1 MKMTLASAVLVLL
14 AAFPLGCG
22 DHGHSHDADGGH
34 SHDAEPAH
42 AHEADGSHPHDAELV
57 RAHDTGEAAEPF
69 AVTAWGTRYEVFAE
83 TEPLVAGGTSSSG
96 VHVTVLEGFQPLLE
110 GSVTVLVGSER
121 FTATKAIRPGIFRVP
136 VAPSA
141 EGRSVLSFEIVS
153 PAGTE
158 TIAGPRV
165 RVGSKQKPGGLVEKT
180 GAADAAEATSF
191 LKEQQWKTPFATAA
205 AEEETLASAV
215 SGTARILPVPGGET
229 LLTAPFDAV
238 VSAARWPHPGL
249 AVRPG
254 EAVFSLLPRVA
265 SERSVADLEASVVS
279 LEADDRV
286 ARERLG
292 RLRELLPLEATS
304 AREVREAEAAATS
317 LAARLDAA
325 RRDLASARAA
335 REGRPGAGAAVALPA
350 PFAGRVAE
358 VRVSPGQ
365 SVAAGEVLAR
375 LVKPEPV
382 LVEIALAPADAA
394 RVTGAPGGLV
404 LERSGGAPPLELPA
418 GAIRL
423 LSRAPEIDAATGTR
437 KVFVEA
443 RVSADVLPIG
453 SRLGASLLLGAGERG
468 VVLPSSAL
476 VDDAGQLVAYVQ
488 AEGESF
494 ARRIVTVRA
503 RQGGRVL
510 VEGIAPG
517 ERVVVTGAPTIRRSE
532 LVSGGGVQGHVH

>member
-1 MKMTLASAVLVLL
+1 MKKTLATALLALL
-14 AAFPLGCG
+14 AALPLGCG
-22 DHGHSHDADGGH
+22 DHGH
-34 SHDAEPAH
+34 P
-42 AHEADGSHPHDAELV
+42 HEADGSHP
-57 RAHDTGEAAEPF
+57 GESGETTEPF
-69 AVTAWGTRYEVFAE
+69 AVTAWGARYEVFAE

-96 VHVTVLEGFQPLLE
+96 VHVTILDGFQPLLD
-110 GSVTVLVGSER
+110 GSVTVVVGSER
-121 FTATKAIRPGIFRVP
+121 FTATKAVRPGIFRVP

-141 EGRSVLSFEIVS
+141 EGVSALSFEIVS
-153 PAGTE
+153 AAGTE
-158 TIAGPRV
+158 TIPGPKV
-165 RVGSKQKPGGLVEKT
+165 RVGSRQKPGGLVGEA

-205 AEEETLASAV
+205 AAEEALASAV
-215 SGTARILPVPGGET
+215 SGPARVLPVPGGET

-249 AVRPG
+249 AVRAG

-265 SERSVADLEASVVS
+265 SERSVADLEASVAS
-279 LEADDRV
+279 LDADERA
-286 ARERLG
+286 ARERLV

-304 AREVREAEAAATS
+304 TREVREAEAAATS

-325 RRDLASARAA
+325 KRDLASARAA
-335 REGRPGAGAAVALPA
+335 REGRPGSGTAVPLPA

-365 SVAAGEVLAR
+365 SVAAGEALAR

-394 RVTGAPGGLV
+394 RVTSAPGGLV
-404 LERSGGAPPLELPA
+404 LERAGGSPPLELRGA
-418 GAIRL
+418 AIRL

-437 KVFVEA
+437 KVLVEA
-443 RVSADVLPIG
+443 RASADVLPIG

-468 VVLPSSAL
+468 VVLASSAL

-488 AEGESF
+488 VEGESF
-494 ARRIVTVRA
+494 ARRAVTVRV

-510 VEGIAPG
+510 VDGIAPG
-517 ERVVVTGAPTIRRSE
+517 ERVVLTGASAIRRSE

>member
-1 MKMTLASAVLVLL
+1 MKKTLATALLALL
-14 AAFPLGCG
+14 AALPLGCG
-22 DHGHSHDADGGH
+22 DHGH
-34 SHDAEPAH
+34 P
-42 AHEADGSHPHDAELV
+42 HEADGSHP
-57 RAHDTGEAAEPF
+57 GESGETTEPF
-69 AVTAWGTRYEVFAE
+69 AVTAWGARYEVFAE

-96 VHVTVLEGFQPLLE
+96 VHVTILDGFQPLLD
-110 GSVTVLVGSER
+110 GSVTVVVGSER
-121 FTATKAIRPGIFRVP
+121 FTATKAVRPGIFRVP

-141 EGRSVLSFEIVS
+141 EGVSALSFEIVS
-153 PAGTE
+153 AAGTE
-158 TIAGPRV
+158 TIPGPKV
-165 RVGSKQKPGGLVEKT
+165 RVGSRQKPGGLVGEA

-205 AEEETLASAV
+205 AAEEALASAV
-215 SGTARILPVPGGET
+215 SGPARVLPVPGGET

-249 AVRPG
+249 AVRAG

-265 SERSVADLEASVVS
+265 SERSVADLEASVAS
-279 LEADDRV
+279 LDADERA
-286 ARERLG
+286 ARERLV

-304 AREVREAEAAATS
+304 TREVREAEAAATS

-325 RRDLASARAA
+325 KRDLASARAA
-335 REGRPGAGAAVALPA
+335 REGRPGSGTAVPLPA

-365 SVAAGEVLAR
+365 SVAAGEALAR

-394 RVTGAPGGLV
+394 RVTSAPGGLV
-404 LERSGGAPPLELPA
+404 LERAGGSPPLALRGA
-418 GAIRL
+418 AIRL

-437 KVFVEA
+437 KVLVEA
-443 RVSADVLPIG
+443 RASADVLPIG

-468 VVLPSSAL
+468 VVLASSAL

-488 AEGESF
+488 VEGESF
-494 ARRIVTVRA
+494 ARRAVTVRV

-510 VEGIAPG
+510 VDGIAPG
-517 ERVVVTGAPTIRRSE
+517 ERVVLTGASAIRRSE

>member
-1 MKMTLASAVLVLL
+1 MKKTLAAALLVCL

-22 DHGHSHDADGGH
+22 GHGHSHDADGGH
-34 SHDAEPAH
+34 SHDGEPGH
-42 AHEADGSHPHDAELV
+42 AHNADGSHPHGVELV
-57 RAHDTGEAAEPF
+57 RARDSGEASEPF
-69 AVTAWGTRYEVFAE
+69 AVTAWGARYEVFAE

-96 VHVTVLEGFQPLLE
+96 VHVTVLDGFQPLLE
-110 GSVTVLVGSER
+110 GAVTVIVGSER
-121 FTATKAIRPGIFRVP
+121 FTATKAVRPGIFRVP

-141 EGRSVLSFEIVS
+141 EGVSALSFEIVS
-153 PAGTE
+153 AAGTE

-165 RVGSKQKPGGLVEKT
+165 RVGSKRRPGGLVEKA

-191 LKEQQWKTPFATAA
+191 LKEQQWKTPFATTAA
-205 AEEETLASAV
+205 AEATLASSV

-249 AVRPG
+249 ALRKG
-254 EAVFSLLPRVA
+254 EAVFSLLPRIA
-265 SERSVADLEASVVS
+265 AERSVAELEASVAT
-279 LEADDRV
+279 LEADERA
-286 ARERLG
+286 ARERLV

-304 AREVREAEAAATS
+304 AREVQEAEAAATS

-325 RRDLASARAA
+325 RRDFASARGA
-335 REGRPGAGAAVALPA
+335 REGRPGAGTAVALPA

-418 GAIRL
+418 AAIRL
-423 LSRAPEIDAATGTR
+423 LSLSPEIDAATGAR
-437 KVFVEA
+437 KVLVEA
-443 RVSADVLPIG
+443 RASADALPIG

-468 VVLPSSAL
+468 VVLPASAL
-476 VDDAGQLVAYVQ
+476 VDDAGPLVAYVQ
-488 AEGESF
+488 VEGESF
-494 ARRIVTVRA
+494 ARRTVTVRA

-510 VEGIAPG
+510 VDGVAAG
-517 ERVVVTGAPTIRRSE
+517 ERVVVTGAPAIRRSE
-532 LVSGGGVQGHVH
+532 LVSGGGVHGHVH